1 MRIALVTDTFYP
13 ATDGATTTLKAI
25 ADRLIETGHDVRF
38 IAPGPGLATY
48 NRSRVVRVNP
58 LAKPG
63 GQVREALAAF
73 EPDHVWVIN
82 PGRLGRK
89 ALKHARALGLRTLAV
104 QQSPVPDAA
113 ADYWRSRVA
122 DRADRLVVTAHWM
135 VERLADLDVEAGL
148 WAPGVDSAAFA
159 PTLRDPWL
167 VEKWSRARRPDGPQF
182 VVGYV
187 GALAK
192 RHGVRQLA
200 ALRRVPGV
208 RPVII
213 GDGAQRG
220 WLEQRLPTARF
231 TGPLTCGDL
240 ATAVASLDVLVH
252 PGTDE
257 TCCHSLRE
265 AAASG
270 LPTVAPRAG
279 GALGVVRHLETGLL
293 YDPVGE
299 SPLADAVAALAADPQ
314 RRLLGER
321 ARELAL
327 QRSWRD
333 AVDELVA
340 PYVLTPA
347 MVPGN

>member
-13 ATDGATTTLKAI
+13 ATDGATTTLKAV

-38 IAPGPGLATY
+38 IAPGPGLTTY

-58 LAKPG
+58 VAKPG
-63 GQVREALAAF
+63 GQVRAALVDF
-73 EPDHVWVIN
+73 EPDLVHVTN

-89 ALKHARALGLRTLAV
+89 ALKHARVLGLPTVVV
-104 QQSPVPDAA
+104 QQSPVTDVTAE
-113 ADYWRSRVA
+113 YWRSRVA
-122 DRADRLVVTAHWM
+122 DRADRLVVTARWM
-135 VERLADLDVEAGL
+135 VERLAELDVEADL
-148 WAPGVDSAAFA
+148 WLPGVDGAAFA

-167 VEKWSRARRPDGPQF
+167 ADKWSQVRRPGGPRV

-200 ALRRVPGV
+200 ALRTVPGI
-208 RPVII
+208 RPVVI

-220 WLEQRLPTARF
+220 WLEQRLPEARF
-231 TGPLTCGDL
+231 TGPLICGDL
-240 ATAVASLDVLVH
+240 ATALASIDVLVH
-252 PGTDE
+252 PGTAE
-257 TCCHSLRE
+257 TCCHALRE

-270 LPTVAPRAG
+270 LPVVAPRAG
-279 GALGVVRHLETGLL
+279 GAVGVVRHLETGLL
-293 YDPVGE
+293 YDPADEGG
-299 SPLADAVAALAADPQ
+299 LADAVAAVAADPT

-327 QRSWRD
+327 ERSWRE

-340 PYVLTPA
+340 AHYPLA
-347 MVPGN
+347 VPF